1 MSPQPH
7 VTFRLPGARSAALAS
22 LLALAVAGCKPAE
35 EAKPAPIRPV
45 RTTTVALQERPVIAS
60 FTGRIEAEDQPSI
73 SFRIGGRIAERPVA
87 VGARVQTNDLLA
99 SLDPENELNALR
111 TSEADASAAQSAFRQ
126 ADGHFQRQ
134 STLHA
139 RGVTSAA
146 DLDDARQARKAAQ
159 ARVEAAQAQLRNA
172 EHLVSFTTLR
182 ADAPG
187 VVTAVG
193 AEPGEVVAAGRM
205 VVRLARE
212 GGLDAVFDVPA
223 ELIRSYPQNLNVTIA
238 LALDPSIRVTGRVR
252 EVSPQADPVTRTF
265 RVRVG
270 LDKPPASFRL
280 GATVTGTVANSGKAV
295 ISIPATALISGE
307 QAPRVWVVDPASL
320 TIAARP
326 VEIDRADAARALV
339 SAGLAPGDIV
349 VTAGASLLKAG
360 QKVRV
365 TGTEF

>member
-1 MSPQPH
+1 
-7 VTFRLPGARSAALAS
+7 
-22 LLALAVAGCKPAE
+22 
-35 EAKPAPIRPV
+35 V
-45 RTTTVALQERPVIAS
+45 RTTTVELQQRQAVAS
-60 FTGRIEAEDQPSI
+60 FTGRIEAQDQPSI
-73 SFRIGGRIAERPVA
+73 SFRIGGRVAERPVA
-87 VGARVQTNDLLA
+87 VGARIQTNDLLA
-99 SLDPENELNALR
+99 RLDPENELNALR
-111 TSEADASAAQSAFRQ
+111 TSEADAAAAQSAFRQ

-134 STLHA
+134 STLFA

-146 DLDDARQARKAAQ
+146 DLEDAQQARKAAA
-159 ARVEAAQAQLRNA
+159 ARVDATLAQLRNT

-212 GGLDAVFDVPA
+212 GGIDAVFDVPA
-223 ELIRSYPQNLNVTIA
+223 DLVRSYPQNMTVSIA
-238 LALDPSIRVTGRVR
+238 LSADPATRVTGRIR

-270 LDKPPASFRL
+270 LDQPPASFRL
-280 GATVTGTVANSGKAV
+280 GATVTGTVSDGGKPV
-295 ISIPATALISGE
+295 ISIPATALLTGGPKPS
-307 QAPRVWVVDPASL
+307 VWVVDPASM
-320 TIAARP
+320 TIAART
-326 VEIDRADAARALV
+326 VEIERTDAARAVV
-339 SAGLAPGDIV
+339 SGGLAPGDVV

-365 TGTEF
+365 MGAEF